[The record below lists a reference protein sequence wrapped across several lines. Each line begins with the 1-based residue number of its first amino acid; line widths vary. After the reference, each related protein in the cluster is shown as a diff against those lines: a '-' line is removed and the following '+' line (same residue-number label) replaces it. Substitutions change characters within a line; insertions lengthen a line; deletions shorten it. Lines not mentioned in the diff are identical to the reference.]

1 MVNAVNLPAHL
12 VPQAFMNQQEDHNH
26 NDYSNQVETEP
37 QLQPQ
42 YHHLSSQSPQ
52 KRHGAH
58 QPPFPYQ
65 QQQQQ
70 QQQQLNL
77 HNSPHKSS
85 QHPSHTHTHQQYPNQ
100 STPDFQ
106 SVPGGSLR
114 QSPQKRDPHQQYQQ
128 SRSYSYSAINQNKG
142 GAAAVTAPYYSTGA
156 SSGGSSLPSNQNYPP
171 LEPMR
176 RHESWNVRDGQ
187 RSTLDPY
194 GSGGGPVLSNPPQ
207 NDQLAM
213 HPQPYILGQ
222 GNGNQSYN
230 QNFDQMT
237 GGAPLNVYGPPVPG
251 ELTRQNSQYA
261 SLSNRS
267 ALSLTYEGNFQSQG
281 NSKGSTN
288 VPYPTDNQQL
298 QGYPPLHPT
307 IHEQTEQ
314 FTPVHKVRKAPS
326 TNLPPIQTDQVL
338 NNVDNRRIVSSPH
351 LQYPPRQLNQDAR
364 TKSLSSS
371 SSRFKSAQQLQHNQQ
386 HNHHHHHHHQHDQ
399 LTNSCPL
406 SGDKGGSSTSL
417 HHTFSLS
424 SKSRSFS
431 SISKFSSSLSTKKFN
446 SSSSLGKA
454 DRASN
459 ASSKTMVPVHTGPK
473 AVVYPAILSE
483 VAKVFKEAII
493 LTINTK
499 DGLEYHDTFTGKMAV
514 DILCRIIRTN
524 DRNLALLLG
533 RTLDAQ
539 KFFHDVTYNHRLRD
553 SVHEVYAFSHVY
565 NDVDFYNEDG
575 SISNGNNSNAPS
587 KHGSFSDSLQ
597 LQQAIHD
604 NFLTQQLPQHVSQP
618 SSAEYMNSGP
628 LVNNRLS
635 GSNHASG
642 AGKKLTASQQTGV
655 NGVFTILTDCYSP
668 TCSRN
673 HLCYSIAC
681 PRRLEQQARLNM
693 KPQGGLKR
701 AVSRLSLHDQEENET
716 LWHKTVPQS
725 VLDKLDKHEKT
736 RQELIYEFIYTER
749 DYVKDLEF
757 MTDFYIMPLRNP
769 ANNII
774 PEHQREIFIQTV
786 FGGVGDLLR
795 LGKGFSE
802 ALTKRQQ
809 QQKPVVETIG
819 DVFLDHVGGFEPF
832 IRYSGNKV
840 FATFEH
846 ERQQQVNVKYARF
859 LDAIEKKPESRR
871 QDLSSF
877 LIKGVQRPA
886 RYQLLLAGI
895 LKHTKPESPDY
906 KYLVKAKEEIEA
918 LLVKINVQTGEST
931 DRHKIMVLH
940 RLLGKQ
946 TLENKFNFK
955 LSYNN
960 RILYQVTLNR
970 KRDNEKIDL
979 YLFEHALLLVKHKI
993 QNKREQHKVFEK
1005 PILLPL
1011 LFVNSGFEVPTS
1023 RTLMNFRYNV
1033 SLVSDTNLKNQRT
1046 ESSNYIGNTLSSNN
1060 TNKFQLNFLGLGRN
1074 QVHASLFAEDLTIQS
1089 QVLQQIAQQQRKLI
1103 DANDLFSMSKYETR
1117 RFTGNNKINCA
1128 VPCYGGK
1135 KLLYGTDSGVWVSTV
1150 RSISATSNEK
1160 ICSDP
1165 TLVISKPYVT
1175 QIEVLVE
1182 YSKLLVLSDKALYEF
1197 DLTCTDSLDHV
1208 KNTKL
1213 GKLIMTHIS
1222 FFKFGVCDGRL
1233 LIIGAKTGSQHSIC
1247 IFEPINPFDP
1257 KQKNRNKNKIEIQEI
1272 PFTSDPISI
1281 SYMKSK
1287 LCIGCT
1293 KGFEILSLQS
1303 GNKEPILDE
1312 ADPSLDFATQ
1322 RESVTPLA
1330 IHRLGKDFLL
1340 CYSEFVFLINK
1351 NGWRTNH
1358 DWGIFWEGTP
1368 QNVALFFPYLLS
1380 FEPGFIEIRDLH
1392 TTNLVRAL
1400 VGENIRFLHS
1410 NEHEAMFACEE
1421 KGYDIIISIDFLN
1434 LKPKSPN

>member
-1 MVNAVNLPAHL
+1 MVNTVNLPAHL

-26 NDYSNQVETEP
+26 NDYSNQPNLEQQQEQTQHYHSSNSSPQKRQEVHPTSFQQQ
-37 QLQPQ
+37 QLQSQQLQSHANNSPHKPSQYPLRTPDYPQ
-42 YHHLSSQSPQ
+42 HQQYPKQHAQHSQPVPGAHYQSPQ
-52 KRHGAH
+52 KY
-58 QPPFPYQ
+58 PPQ
-65 QQQQQ
+65 
-70 QQQQLNL
+70 
-77 HNSPHKSS
+77 
-85 QHPSHTHTHQQYPNQ
+85 
-100 STPDFQ
+100 
-106 SVPGGSLR
+106 
-114 QSPQKRDPHQQYQQ
+114 QQYQQ
-128 SRSYSYSAINQNKG
+128 SQQP
-142 GAAAVTAPYYSTGA
+142 GAYGAMHQIQGPPSPYYA
-156 SSGGSSLPSNQNYPP
+156 SGSSTSHPTPQQNPNYPS
-171 LEPMR
+171 LEPTR
-176 RHESWNVRDGQ
+176 RNQSWTSQTGSI
-187 RSTLDPY
+187 STLDPY
-194 GSGGGPVLSNPPQ
+194 GNGRPANFSLAE
-207 NDQLAM
+207 NDQ
-213 HPQPYILGQ
+213 PGSQQSQPYYTNQ
-222 GNGNQSYN
+222 GIPDQNYN
-230 QNFDQMT
+230 QNFNQRPTNGSFDAYNQPQYDENA
-237 GGAPLNVYGPPVPG
+237 GQAA
-251 ELTRQNSQYA
+251 QYA
-261 SLSNRS
+261 KPSNRS
-267 ALSLTYEGNFQSQG
+267 ASSLTYEANSQFQGSG
-281 NSKGSTN
+281 KGSTN
-288 VPYPTDNQQL
+288 IPYPVDNQVP
-298 QGYPPLHPT
+298 GHPSLHPT
-307 IHEQTEQ
+307 IHEQSEQ
-314 FTPVHKVRKAPS
+314 YTPAPKARKAPT
-326 TNLPPIQTDQVL
+326 TNLPPIQTDQMY
-338 NNVDNRRIVSSPH
+338 NNFDNRRIVSSPH
-351 LQYPPRQLNQDAR
+351 HQQAPRHVNQDAR

-371 SSRFKSAQQLQHNQQ
+371 SSRFKSAQQLQHNQM
-386 HNHHHHHHHQHDQ
+386 HNNHDQ
-399 LTNSCPL
+399 SNNTRPL
-406 SGDKGGSSTSL
+406 SGERGGSSTSL

-454 DRASN
+454 DRTSN
-459 ASSKTMVPVHTGPK
+459 ASSKTMVPMHPSSN

-514 DILCRIIRTN
+514 DILCRVIKTN

-553 SVHEVYAFSHVY
+553 SVHEVYAFSHIY

-587 KHGSFSDSLQ
+587 KQGSFSDSLQ
-597 LQQAIHD
+597 LQQAIQE
-604 NFLTQQLPQHVSQP
+604 NFLAQQLPQHVNQP
-618 SSAEYMNSGP
+618 SSAEYINSGP
-628 LVNNRLS
+628 LASNRLS
-635 GSNHASG
+635 GGNNASV
-642 AGKKLTASQQTGV
+642 AGKKLTATQQTGV

-725 VLDKLDKHEKT
+725 VLDRLDKHEKT

-809 QQKPVVETIG
+809 QQKPVIETIG
-819 DVFLDHVGGFEPF
+819 DVFLDHVGNFEPF

-846 ERQQQVNVKYARF
+846 ERQQQVNIKYARF

-1011 LFVNSGFEVPTS
+1011 LFVNSGFEAPTN

-1033 SLVSDTNLKNQRT
+1033 SLVSDTSLKNQRT

-1060 TNKFQLNFLGLGRN
+1060 ANKFQLNFLGLGRN
-1074 QVHASLFAEDLTIQS
+1074 QVHVPLFAEDSTIQS

-1150 RSISATSNEK
+1150 RSISTTSNEK

-1175 QIEVLVE
+1175 QVEVLVE

-1197 DLTCTDSLDHV
+1197 DLACTDSLDHM
-1208 KNTKL
+1208 KNTKS

-1222 FFKFGVCDGRL
+1222 FFKYGVCDGKL

-1281 SYMKSK
+1281 SFMKSK

-1322 RESVTPLA
+1322 RESVTPLV
-1330 IHRLGKDFLL
+1330 IHRLGKDVLL

-1392 TTNLVRAL
+1392 TTNLIRAL

-1421 KGYDIIISIDFLN
+1421 RGYDIIISIDFLN
-1434 LKPKSPN
+1434 LKPKSPTIK

>member
-1 MVNAVNLPAHL
+1 MVNTVNLPAHL

-26 NDYSNQVETEP
+26 NDYNIDSDIDQQSQSQN
-37 QLQPQ
+37 
-42 YHHLSSQSPQ
+42 YSSTNSSPQ
-52 KRHGAH
+52 KGQGSYSSAASYQQ
-58 QPPFPYQ
+58 QPQQQPLPQ

-70 QQQQLNL
+70 QSATS
-77 HNSPHKSS
+77 HTSPHQNNQYQPHAMGSVQN
-85 QHPSHTHTHQQYPNQ
+85 QHYPNQ
-100 STPDFQ
+100 PSQYQQPL
-106 SVPGGSLR
+106 PGPHH
-114 QSPQKRDPHQQYQQ
+114 QSPQRRPPQQQYQQ
-128 SRSYSYSAINQNKG
+128 QGPYGPLNRNQGSTVPSFPSRS
-142 GAAAVTAPYYSTGA
+142 
-156 SSGGSSLPSNQNYPP
+156 SSGFSVNTQYPP
-171 LEPMR
+171 IEPPR
-176 RHESWNVRDGQ
+176 QNQSWGMQDGQ

-194 GSGGGPVLSNPPQ
+194 GNAFQDASNQIQPSQSYYMDQGVANQNYNRMPNNAPPFNGYGQ
-207 NDQLAM
+207 PRTGNDQA
-213 HPQPYILGQ
+213 
-222 GNGNQSYN
+222 
-230 QNFDQMT
+230 
-237 GGAPLNVYGPPVPG
+237 
-251 ELTRQNSQYA
+251 SQYGSHSNKSA
-261 SLSNRS
+261 S
-267 ALSLTYEGNFQSQG
+267 SLTYDHQSQG
-281 NSKGSTN
+281 GVAKAGAAN
-288 VPYPTDNQQL
+288 VPYPVDNQIP
-298 QGYPPLHPT
+298 GYPLYPT
-307 IHEQTEQ
+307 IHESSEQTS
-314 FTPVHKVRKAPS
+314 PGPKMRKAP
-326 TNLPPIQTDQVL
+326 TANLPPIQTDQMYSSA
-338 NNVDNRRIVSSPH
+338 DNRRIVSSPH
-351 LQYPPRQLNQDAR
+351 SQYPQRQPNQDAR

-371 SSRFKSAQQLQHNQQ
+371 SSRYKSAQQLQHNQP
-386 HNHHHHHHHQHDQ
+386 HSHHE
-399 LTNSCPL
+399 SMGASRPL

-431 SISKFSSSLSTKKFN
+431 SISKFSSSLSTKKFS
-446 SSSSLGKA
+446 SSSSLGKG

-459 ASSKTMVPVHTGPK
+459 ASSKTVVPVHSGPK
-473 AVVYPAILSE
+473 TVVYPAILSE

-514 DILCRIIRTN
+514 DILCRIIKTN

-565 NDVDFYNEDG
+565 NDVEFYNEDG
-575 SISNGNNSNAPS
+575 STSNGNNSNAPS

-597 LQQAIHD
+597 LQQAIQD
-604 NFLTQQLPQHVSQP
+604 NFLAQQLPQHVSQP

-628 LVNNRLS
+628 SVSNRLS
-635 GSNHASG
+635 GSNNASG
-642 AGKKLTASQQTGV
+642 AKKLTASQQTGV

-701 AVSRLSLHDQEENET
+701 AVSKLSLHDQEENET

-725 VLDKLDKHEKT
+725 VLEKLDKHEKT

-786 FGGVGDLLR
+786 FGGIGDLLR
-795 LGKGFSE
+795 LGKSFSE

-819 DVFLDHVGGFEPF
+819 DVFLDHVGNFEPF

-846 ERQQQVNVKYARF
+846 ERQQQVNIKYARF

-895 LKHTKPESPDY
+895 LKHTKPESPDH

-1011 LFVNSGFEVPTS
+1011 LFVNSGIEAPTS

-1033 SLVSDTNLKNQRT
+1033 SLVSDTTLKNQRT

-1060 TNKFQLNFLGLGRN
+1060 ANKFQLNFLGLGRN
-1074 QVHASLFAEDLTIQS
+1074 QVHASLFAEDSTIQS
-1089 QVLQQIAQQQRKLI
+1089 QVLSQIAQQQRKLI

-1182 YSKLLVLSDKALYEF
+1182 YSKLMILSDKVLYEF
-1197 DLTCTDSLDHV
+1197 DLACTDSLDHV
-1208 KNTKL
+1208 KNTKS

-1222 FFKFGVCDGRL
+1222 FFKIGVCDGKL

-1257 KQKNRNKNKIEIQEI
+1257 KQKNRNKNKIDLQEVA
-1272 PFTSDPISI
+1272 FTSDPISI
-1281 SYMKSK
+1281 SFMKSK

-1330 IHRLGKDFLL
+1330 IHRLGKDVLL

-1368 QNVALFFPYLLS
+1368 QNVALFFPYLVS

-1400 VGENIRFLHS
+1400 VGENIRYLHS

-1421 KGYDIIISIDFLN
+1421 RGYDIIISIDFLN
-1434 LKPKSPN
+1434 LKPKSPTH